1 MEALWLGT
9 EVTGTALVVALTI
22 SVVVTLTIAVAT
34 VPFVGT
40 LDVTIEAN
48 DR

>member
-1 MEALWLGT
+1 MTLNLTT
-9 EVTGTALVVALTI
+9 EINYKKWMLSILVMTF
-22 SVVVTLTIAVAT
+22 VVTFTIAVAT